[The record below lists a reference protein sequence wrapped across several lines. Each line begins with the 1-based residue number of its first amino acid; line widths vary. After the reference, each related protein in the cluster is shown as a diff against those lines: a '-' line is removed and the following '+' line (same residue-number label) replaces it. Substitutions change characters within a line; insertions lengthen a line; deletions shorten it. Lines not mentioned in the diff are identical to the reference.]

1 MGFTILSGIFAAS
14 RAMIL
19 IFSGIKQGSI
29 AHKKMMKGLMYA
41 SIPEFF
47 DRVPTGRILN
57 RVSKDL
63 R

>member
-1 MGFTILSGIFAAS
+1 MGFTISASIFAAT
-14 RAMIL
+14 RAFI
-19 IFSGIKQGSI
+19 IVFSGIKQGSL
-29 AHKKMMKGLMYA
+29 AHKKIIKGLMYA
-41 SIPEFF
+41 SVPEFF